1 MDVISVP
8 AQTTFLMHAKA
19 KGAKQ
24 VCGYRMLIYQA
35 LFEMELF
42 TGRKAPFAV
51 MEKTVLDSLAK

>member
-1 MDVISVP
+1 
-8 AQTTFLMHAKA
+8 MHAKA